1 MAAGAH
7 KKKALCRALSEGGR
21 GFTTL
26 VHAWPLVRDVSDR
39 AMSRN
44 RLGIS
49 HLGYLDFCVFMS
61 ERHGDCANFCV
72 FNEEKDGES
81 E

>member
-1 MAAGAH
+1 VAVGAH
-7 KKKALCRALSEGGR
+7 KQKALCRALSKGGR
-21 GFTTL
+21 GFTTS
-26 VHAWPLVRDVSDR
+26 VHACPLVRDVSDR
-39 AMSRN
+39 AMSVQKW
-44 RLGIS
+44 LGIG
-49 HLGYLDFCVFMS
+49 HLGYLDFVS